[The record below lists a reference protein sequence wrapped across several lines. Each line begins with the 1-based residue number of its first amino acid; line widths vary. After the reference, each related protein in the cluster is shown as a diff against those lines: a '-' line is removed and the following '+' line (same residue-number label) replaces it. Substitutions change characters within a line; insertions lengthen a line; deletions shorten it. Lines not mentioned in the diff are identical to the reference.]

1 MATYKELN
9 EIEQGAVRE
18 YAWVQR
24 LIGKLEKTSARK
36 DMGEV
41 DCKIEAREKYKLSV
55 LAGKTPE
62 QVDTYIDEHVVDFK
76 SVREFLKKLSRILLV
91 LVKSEWGA

>member
-24 LIGKLEKTSARK
+24 LIGKLEKASTRK

-41 DCKIEAREKYKLSV
+41 DCKVEARKKYKLSV

-62 QVDTYIDEHVVDFK
+62 QVDAYIDEKIVDLK
-76 SVREFLKKLSRILLV
+76 STKEFLKKLSKLVIILA
-91 LVKSEWGA
+91 KSELGV